1 MGILGWIIVG
11 LVAGALARWVTKA
24 GQMGCVATT
33 VVGIVGALIGGAL
46 YQLATGADSDTFDD
60 FDIGSIAV
68 AFLGAVLLLLIL
80 QALGRSSRRR

>member
-24 GQMGCVATT
+24 GRMGCLATT

-46 YQLATGADSDTFDD
+46 YQLATGAESDTFDD
-60 FDIGSIAV
+60 FDIGSICV